1 MEKHVSHHSS
11 LSDGPSFFFVYGN
24 TVCCSLVC
32 YLDSLRCVS
41 YRNLLEPNMA
51 AAMNSLWSTLGLV
64 LCWECFV
71 NKRTHT
77 LAISKTNF
85 FCRRLGSIVFCRR
98 DELKFL

>member
-41 YRNLLEPNMA
+41 YRNLLAKYGCCHEQFVEHIGLS
-51 AAMNSLWSTLGLV
+51 SLLGMF
-64 LCWECFV
+64 CEQAYTHFSNIK
-71 NKRTHT
+71 NK
-77 LAISKTNF
+77 F
-85 FCRRLGSIVFCRR
+85 FLQTFRLDCI
-98 DELKFL
+98 L